1 MSGQP
6 CSLPACISC
15 CLHLMIVWPTVAPA
29 VWGEFPGSRFPQQR
43 VVCAFVSCVSPLTL
57 DLIPGSYDQVPRRHQ
72 KSSPRNQT
80 WRLMIGPGVGSLL
93 AWQQWVLSTA
103 RAEGLRWG
111 GVGILLVGAVVME
124 SCRPAESL
132 SRKQTGQEGPLGG
145 EPRAYLLS
153 RGASPLGEG
162 PLGCLVPTGSPSR
175 ASALSSARW

>member
-1 MSGQP
+1 MVITVSGQP

-15 CLHLMIVWPTVAPA
+15 CLHPMIVWPTVAPA

-57 DLIPGSYDQVPRRHQ
+57 IPLDLIPGSSDQVPRRNQ

-80 WRLMIGPGVGSLL
+80 WSLMTGPGAGGLL

-103 RAEGLRWG
+103 RAKGPRWG
-111 GVGILLVGAVVME
+111 GVGIRLVGAVVTV
-124 SCRPAESL
+124 SGRPAESL

-145 EPRAYLLS
+145 EPRAYS
-153 RGASPLGEG
+153 
-162 PLGCLVPTGSPSR
+162 
-175 ASALSSARW
+175 